1 MPTIPKYKNWQDF
14 KLRNDPLSNKQK
26 GDRFEVF
33 TKFCLETH
41 PTYKTQ
47 LKHVWLLKNVPANVQ
62 KYLKLPKADE
72 GIDLIAETKEGTYWA
87 IQCKYKSDETTSV
100 TLKELS
106 TFTSLAFAKC
116 KNIKLGLVCTNTD
129 RRSSKL
135 KGYEGKLQFCTG
147 EFWRSLD
154 KDFFKILYQYMQGKV
169 VLPKAKKPRK
179 HQQRAIENAHQH
191 FVKERNA
198 RGKLI
203 MPCGAGKSLAAFWI
217 AEKLKSKNIL
227 IAVPSLALIR

>member
-1 MPTIPKYKNWQDF
+1 MPTIPKYKNWKDF
-14 KLRNDPLSNKQK
+14 KSRNDPLSNKQK

-33 TKFCLETH
+33 TKCCLETH

-154 KDFFKILYQYMQGKV
+154 KDFFKHLINLFY
-169 VLPKAKKPRK
+169 AKKT
-179 HQQRAIENAHQH
+179 
-191 FVKERNA
+191 
-198 RGKLI
+198 
-203 MPCGAGKSLAAFWI
+203 
-217 AEKLKSKNIL
+217 
-227 IAVPSLALIR
+227 

>member
-33 TKFCLETH
+33 TKLCLEIH
-41 PTYKTQ
+41 PSYKTQ
-47 LKHVWLLKNVPANVQ
+47 LKHVWLLKNVPAKFQ

-135 KGYEGKLQFCTG
+135 KGYLKGFC
-147 EFWRSLD
+147 WD
-154 KDFFKILYQYMQGKV
+154 I
-169 VLPKAKKPRK
+169 
-179 HQQRAIENAHQH
+179 
-191 FVKERNA
+191 RN
-198 RGKLI
+198 
-203 MPCGAGKSLAAFWI
+203 
-217 AEKLKSKNIL
+217 
-227 IAVPSLALIR
+227 